1 MSLNSVL
8 DVIIALVFTY
18 FLLALI
24 ASGVQEVIAG
34 VFAWRGTYL
43 AKGLDVILDNSS
55 TASFRWVD
63 ARDFLRAHFT
73 SAPGESAAE
82 RLAKVVARNPQ
93 GAPTPEQAVLQRVLG
108 VSTHPLMRGTPSRL
122 PSYIPARTFSLAL
135 LETLRD
141 GSGAPVFAQFE
152 HSVSGL
158 PEGDLK
164 KTLSMFLRDAGD
176 DVDAFRARLEQ
187 WFNDAMDRVSGIYK
201 RLSQYVMIILGVVL
215 ALALNVDSLRVAR
228 VLWQTPALR
237 AAMLVDAQRVVDAQS
252 LVAARSLVDAQR
264 VVAAAPPP
272 AAPQVGLSEAAVLAP
287 LRVFE
292 AQQIPFG
299 WSVRHCSWATP
310 CGWLLTAGAVAL
322 GAPFWFTLL
331 QNLINIRNAGP
342 KPRRFDELS
351 AASE

>member
-1 MSLNSVL
+1 MNLSSVL

-34 VFAWRGTYL
+34 IFAWRGTYL
-43 AKGLDVILDNSS
+43 AKGLDVILDNSD
-55 TASFRWVD
+55 TASFRWVN

-73 SAPGESAAE
+73 PAPGQSAAE

-93 GAPTPEQAVLQRVLG
+93 GAPTPQQAVLQRVLG

-141 GSGAPVFAQFE
+141 GSDAPVFTQIE
-152 HSVSGL
+152 HSVAGL

-164 KTLSMFLRDAGD
+164 KTLSMFLREARD
-176 DVDAFRARLEQ
+176 DVDAFRIRLEQ

-201 RLSQYVMIILGVVL
+201 RLSQYVMIIFGVVL

-237 AAMLVDAQRVVDAQS
+237 AVMLADAEH
-252 LVAARSLVDAQR
+252 LV
-264 VVAAAPPP
+264 AAPPP
-272 AAPQVGLSEAAVLAP
+272 VLPVGPGSFPVLEPPVLAT
-287 LRVFE
+287 LRLFE

-299 WSVRHCSWATP
+299 WSVPHFSWATP

-322 GAPFWFTLL
+322 GAPFWFSLL
-331 QNLINIRNAGP
+331 QNLINIRSAGP
-342 KPRRFDELS
+342 KPRRFDEMSVSL
-351 AASE
+351 E

>member
-1 MSLNSVL
+1 MNLSGVL

-24 ASGVQEVIAG
+24 ASGVQEVAAG
-34 VFAWRGTYL
+34 IFAWRGTYL
-43 AKGLDVILDNSS
+43 AKGLDVILDNSA

-73 SAPGESAAE
+73 SEPGQSAAD
-82 RLAKVVARNPQ
+82 RLARVIARNPQ
-93 GAPTPEQAVLQRVLG
+93 GTPTPEQAVLLRVLG
-108 VSTHPLMRGTPSRL
+108 VSTHPLMRGTPSKL

-141 GSGAPVFAQFE
+141 GTDAPVFAQLE
-152 HSVSGL
+152 RSVAGL

-164 KTLSMFLRDAGD
+164 KTLSMFLRDAGR

-201 RLSQYVMIILGVVL
+201 RLSQYVMIIFGVVL

-237 AAMLVDAQRVVDAQS
+237 AAMLADAEALAAATPPGGGVAVLPDGQS
-252 LVAARSLVDAQR
+252 LRLPVLE
-264 VVAAAPPP
+264 P
-272 AAPQVGLSEAAVLAP
+272 AVLAP
-287 LRVFE
+287 LRLFE

-299 WSVRHCSWATP
+299 WSVPRFSWATP

-322 GAPFWFTLL
+322 GAPFWFSLL

-351 AASE
+351 SPAE

>member
-1 MSLNSVL
+1 MNLSSVL

-34 VFAWRGTYL
+34 IFAWRGTYL
-43 AKGLDVILDNSS
+43 AKGLDVILDNSD

-73 SAPGESAAE
+73 SAPGQSAGD
-82 RLAKVVARNPQ
+82 RLAMAIARHPQ
-93 GAPTPEQAVLQRVLG
+93 SAPTPEQAVLRRVLA
-108 VSTHPLMRGTPSRL
+108 VATHPLMRGTPSKL

-141 GSGAPVFAQFE
+141 GSDAPVFTQLE
-152 HSVSGL
+152 RSVAGL

-164 KTLSMFLRDAGD
+164 KTLSMFLRDACQ

-201 RLSQYVMIILGVVL
+201 RLSQYVMIIFGVTL

-237 AAMLVDAQRVVDAQS
+237 AAMLADAET
-252 LVAARSLVDAQR
+252 LVAA
-264 VVAAAPPP
+264 PP
-272 AAPQVGLSEAAVLAP
+272 ANGAVAVVLPGGRSIRLPVLEPPVLAP
-287 LRVFE
+287 LRLFE

-299 WSVRHCSWATP
+299 WSVRQFSWATP

-322 GAPFWFTLL
+322 GAPFWFSLL
-331 QNLINIRNAGP
+331 QNLINIRSAGP
-342 KPRRFDELS
+342 KPRRYDELS
-351 AASE
+351 SPTE

>member
-1 MSLNSVL
+1 MTLSSVL

-34 VFAWRGTYL
+34 IFAWRGTYL
-43 AKGLDVILDNSS
+43 AKGIDVILDNGS

-73 SAPGESAAE
+73 SEPGQSAAD
-82 RLAKVVARNPQ
+82 RLAKLIARNPL
-93 GAPTPEQAVLQRVLG
+93 GAATPEQAVLRRVLG
-108 VSTHPLMRGTPSRL
+108 VSTHPLLRGTPSKL

-141 GSGAPVFAQFE
+141 GSDDPVFTQLDR
-152 HSVSGL
+152 SVAGL

-164 KTLSMFLRDAGD
+164 RTLSMFLRDAGR
-176 DVDAFRARLEQ
+176 DVDAFRAGLEQ

-201 RLSQYVMIILGVVL
+201 RLSQYVMIIFGIVL

-228 VLWQTPALR
+228 MLWQTPALR
-237 AAMLVDAQRVVDAQS
+237 AAMLAQ
-252 LVAARSLVDAQR
+252 ARSLAAPD
-264 VVAAAPPP
+264 AAARLPSLEPT
-272 AAPQVGLSEAAVLAP
+272 VLAP
-287 LRVFE
+287 LRLFE

-299 WSVRHCSWATP
+299 WSVPHLSWATP

-322 GAPFWFTLL
+322 GAPFWFSLL
-331 QNLINIRNAGP
+331 QNLINIRAAGP
-342 KPRRFDELS
+342 KPRRFDEMSSPAEWDAS
-351 AASE
+351 ARARPER

>member
-1 MSLNSVL
+1 MNLSSVL

-24 ASGVQEVIAG
+24 ASGVQEVVAG
-34 VFAWRGTYL
+34 IFAWRGTYL

-55 TASFRWVD
+55 TAAFRWVD
-63 ARDFLRAHFT
+63 VRDFLRAHFT
-73 SAPGESAAE
+73 SAPGQSAAD
-82 RLAKVVARNPQ
+82 RLAKVIARNPQ
-93 GAPTPEQAVLQRVLG
+93 GAPTPEQAVLLRVLG
-108 VSTHPLMRGTPSRL
+108 VSTHPLMRGTPSKL

-141 GSGAPVFAQFE
+141 GTDAPVFAQLE
-152 HSVSGL
+152 HSVAGL

-164 KTLSMFLRDAGD
+164 KTLSMFLRDAGR

-201 RLSQYVMIILGVVL
+201 RLSQYVMIIFGIVL

-237 AAMLVDAQRVVDAQS
+237 AVMLADAQA
-252 LVAARSLVDAQR
+252 
-264 VVAAAPPP
+264 VVAATPP
-272 AAPQVGLSEAAVLAP
+272 AGGVAILPGGQSLRLPVLEPTVLAP
-287 LRVFE
+287 LRLFE

-299 WSVRHCSWATP
+299 WSVPRFSWATP

-322 GAPFWFTLL
+322 GAPFWFSLL

-351 AASE
+351 TPIE

>member
-1 MSLNSVL
+1 MNLSSVL

-34 VFAWRGTYL
+34 IFAWRGTYL
-43 AKGLDVILDNSS
+43 AKGLDVILDNSDD
-55 TASFRWVD
+55 ASFRWVD

-73 SAPGESAAE
+73 SAPGQSAAD
-82 RLAKVVARNPQ
+82 RLAMVIARNPQ
-93 GAPTPEQAVLQRVLG
+93 GAPSSEQAVLRRVLG
-108 VSTHPLMRGTPSRL
+108 VATHPLMRGTPSKL

-141 GSGAPVFAQFE
+141 GSDAPVFTQLE
-152 HSVSGL
+152 RSVAGL
-158 PEGDLK
+158 PDGDLK
-164 KTLSMFLRDAGD
+164 KTLSMFLRDACH

-201 RLSQYVMIILGVVL
+201 RLSQYVMIIFGVVL
-215 ALALNVDSLRVAR
+215 ALSLNVDSLRVAR

-237 AAMLVDAQRVVDAQS
+237 AAMLADAET
-252 LVAARSLVDAQR
+252 LVAA
-264 VVAAAPPP
+264 PP
-272 AAPQVGLSEAAVLAP
+272 ATGVMVLPGGQSLPALEPPVLEPPVLAP
-287 LRVFE
+287 LRLFE

-299 WSVRHCSWATP
+299 WSVPQFSWATP
-310 CGWLLTAGAVAL
+310 WGWLLTAGAVAL
-322 GAPFWFTLL
+322 GAPFWFSLL

-351 AASE
+351 SPVE